1 MGRMADVVALVLAGG
16 RGSRLAPLTD
26 HRSKPAVPLAGSFSL
41 IDATLSNLANSGL
54 RTVWIA
60 EQYRPG
66 ELNRHLAG
74 GRPWDLDGTREG
86 LRVLP
91 PRQGGEGDGF
101 TAGNGQA
108 IYQNLQ
114 DLEAVGARDVVVVS
128 ADHLYQLD
136 FDPVLQQHAE
146 LGSDVTVVT
155 TEVQEDPSRY
165 GVVQLDGDRVV
176 EYAYKPSD
184 PTGSRVATEAFVF
197 TVAAL
202 REACDA
208 LVGPGSDGEELA
220 DYGDTILPHMVA
232 HGRVHSF
239 DLRGYWRDLGT
250 IDAYFQAHM
259 ELIDGRGID
268 LFDPAWPLMTNLA
281 GAPPA
286 RVRPGA
292 ITTSLGHEK
301 RRAARAGAAGGAG
314 RRLAAVPRRGRGG
327 RGVALADR
335 PGRAGGARGRG
346 QPLRAQRRRGGAGR
360 CAPGIGDRR
369 PRRPDSRRA
378 HRRDEARAGQHHRA
392 GAVTVSVAEGR

>member
-101 TAGNGQA
+101 TAGNGHA

-114 DLEAVGARDVVVVS
+114 DLEAVGARDAVVVS

-136 FDPVLQQHAE
+136 FGPVLQQHAE

-292 ITTSLGHEK
+292 RVDGSLLC
-301 RRAARAGAAGGAG
+301 AGADVAGEVSHSLIGPGVRVERGAVVNRCVLSGDAVVPAGAHLESVIADRGARIPAG
-314 RRLAAVPRRGRGG
+314 RTGATKPGPGNITVLVP
-327 RGVALADR
+327 
-335 PGRAGGARGRG
+335 
-346 QPLRAQRRRGGAGR
+346 
-360 CAPGIGDRR
+360 
-369 PRRPDSRRA
+369 
-378 HRRDEARAGQHHRA
+378 
-392 GAVTVSVAEGR
+392 